1 MSALFSEKIV
11 PISIETEMKNSY
23 LDYAMSVIVSR
34 ALPDVRDGL
43 KPVHRRIIFAM
54 NDTGCHYNRPYRKSA
69 RIVGDVMGK
78 YHPHGDSAIYD
89 SLVRMAQDFSMRA
102 PLIDGQGNF
111 GSMDGDSPAAMRY
124 TESRMAKIAHE
135 LIEDINKDTVNFKD
149 NYDGSEQE
157 PEVLPAKFPNILVNG
172 SGGIAVGMATN
183 IPPYNLGEVIDGL
196 NAIIDNKDLTDEE
209 LIGLI
214 PAPDFP
220 TGGII
225 VGRRILYDTLAK
237 GRGSIIIRGKAEIE
251 ENKHGRESIIIT
263 EIPYQVNKALMIEK
277 VADLV
282 KEGKIEGIS
291 EIRDESDK
299 QGIRVAVELKKGAQ
313 ANVILNQLY
322 KFTPLQTSFG
332 VNILALDNGM
342 PKQMGLRQ
350 VLSAFFEFRKQVV
363 QRRTNF
369 LLRKAREKAHIL
381 IGLYVAVSN
390 IDEVI
395 ALIKA
400 SKDTAEAKQKLLS
413 KSWSGADVVSL
424 IELVADFNNKIMG
437 GNFKFTEGQATAIL
451 DMRLAKLTGLE
462 IEKIKQELQELA
474 GEISKYLEILA
485 DDEKIKAIIKQELA
499 EIKENFANPRRTA
512 IEDNEAEDNIESL
525 IPKEDMVVTITYR
538 GYVKRVPLATYRAQ
552 KRGGK
557 GKSGL
562 SMKDEDFTT
571 QVIVSNTH
579 TNLLFFSSLG
589 KVYRLKTYKLPLGNP
604 QGQGRALINLL
615 PLQNN
620 ERVNIVIPI
629 SDEDLGA
636 ENSLNHLIFATKK
649 GNVRK
654 SDVADFL
661 NVPSNGKIAM
671 KLDEDDALISVLSA
685 NDNKDVF
692 LVSRKGKCIRFN
704 VEDLRVIKSRSS
716 SGVIGMVLEAKD
728 EVIDMA
734 ILDKGEKEA
743 STRDKYLSIPYEE
756 RRKIAL
762 EDNLFTP
769 SIDIDLSKESIKK
782 LAVNEEFILSVTENG
797 FGKRSSDYEYRLT
810 ARGGKGVTNILTSE
824 RNGSVIASFPVKDED
839 EIIMV
844 TNAGQMIRTPIITV
858 RVAGRNTQGVNLFT
872 LEKGEKVVSVAKVEG
887 FEEVAPS

>member
-43 KPVHRRIIFAM
+43 KPVHRRIIYAM

-89 SLVRMAQDFSMRA
+89 SLVRMAQNFSMRA

-111 GSMDGDSPAAMRY
+111 GSMDGDSAAAMRY

-135 LIEDINKDTVNFKD
+135 LISDINLDTVDFKD

-157 PEVLPAKFPNILVNG
+157 PVVLPAKFPNLLVNG

-196 NAIIDNKDLTDEE
+196 VALIDNKDLTDEE
-209 LIGLI
+209 LIGYI

-225 VGRRILYDTLAK
+225 VGRRILFDTLAK

-251 ENKHGRESIIIT
+251 ENKQGKETIVIT

-277 VADLV
+277 VAELV
-282 KEGKIEGIS
+282 KEGRIEGIS

-299 QGIRVAVELKKGAQ
+299 QGIRVVVELKKGSQ
-313 ANVILNQLY
+313 GNVILNQLY

-332 VNILALDNGM
+332 VNILALDGGM
-342 PKQMGLRQ
+342 PKQMGIRH
-350 VLSAFFEFRKQVV
+350 VLKSFFEFRKQVV
-363 QRRTNF
+363 SRRTNF
-369 LLRKAREKAHIL
+369 LLKKARDKAHVL
-381 IGLYVAVSN
+381 IGLYVAVAN

-395 ALIKA
+395 ALIKS
-400 SKDTAEAKQKLLS
+400 SKDTAEAKQKLL
-413 KSWSGADVVSL
+413 KESWSGADVISL
-424 IELVADFNNKIMG
+424 IELVADFNNKITG
-437 GNFKFTEGQATAIL
+437 GKFSFTESQANAIL

-462 IEKIKQELQELA
+462 IEKIKAELKELST
-474 GEISKYLEILA
+474 EISKYLEILA
-485 DDEKIKAIIKQELA
+485 DDEKIKQIIKDELA
-499 EIKENFANPRRTA
+499 HIKENFANERRTK
-512 IEDNEAEDNIESL
+512 IEENEAEDNIENL

-538 GYVKRVPLATYRAQ
+538 GYVKRVPLSTYRAQ

-557 GKSGL
+557 GKVGVN
-562 SMKDEDFTT
+562 MKDEDFTT
-571 QVIVSNTH
+571 QVIVTNTH
-579 TNLLFFSSLG
+579 TNLLFFSSVG
-589 KVYRLKTYKLPLGNP
+589 KVYKLKTYKLPLGNP
-604 QGQGRALINLL
+604 QGQGRALVNLL
-615 PLQNN
+615 PLQEN
-620 ERVNIVIPI
+620 ERVNIIIPL
-629 SDEDLGA
+629 SDVEMETGKK
-636 ENSLNHLIFATKK
+636 SLIFATSK

-654 SDVADFL
+654 SDLADFI
-661 NVPSNGKIAM
+661 NVASNGKIAI
-671 KLDEDDALISVLSA
+671 KLDEDDNLISVMPA
-685 NDNKDVF
+685 DDEKDIF
-692 LVSRKGKCIRFN
+692 LASLKGKSIRFN

-716 SGVIGMVLEAKD
+716 SGVIGMSLEKGD
-728 EVIDMA
+728 KVIDMA
-734 ILDKGEKEA
+734 ILGKGEKEA
-743 STRDKYLSIPYEE
+743 STRDKFLSIPYEE
-756 RRKIAL
+756 RKKIAIDDTL
-762 EDNLFTP
+762 NLLA
-769 SIDIDLSKESIKK
+769 SVNIDLEAAIIKN

-810 ARGGKGVTNILTSE
+810 SRGGKGVTNILTSE
-824 RNGSVIASFPVKDED
+824 RNGNVIASFPVKDDD

-844 TNAGQMIRTPIITV
+844 TNKGQMIRTPIATV
-858 RVAGRNTQGVNLFT
+858 RVAGRSTQGVNLFT
-872 LEKGEKVVSVAKVEG
+872 LDKGEKVVSVAKVEG
-887 FEEVAPS
+887 FEEVAAV